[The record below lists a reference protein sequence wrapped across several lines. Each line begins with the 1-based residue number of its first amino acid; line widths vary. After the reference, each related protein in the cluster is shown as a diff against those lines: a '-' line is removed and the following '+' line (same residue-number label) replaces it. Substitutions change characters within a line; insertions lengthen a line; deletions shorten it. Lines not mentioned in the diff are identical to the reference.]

1 MVKNQINP
9 YKKEIVTKYRKS
21 KAFQDS
27 KKQFSS
33 FQPPWESVRD
43 TATDLYSMWSKSY
56 GAGGYAKET

>member
-9 YKKEIVTKYRKS
+9 YKKRIVTKYRKS

-33 FQPPWESVRD
+33 FQPP
-43 TATDLYSMWSKSY
+43 
-56 GAGGYAKET
+56 